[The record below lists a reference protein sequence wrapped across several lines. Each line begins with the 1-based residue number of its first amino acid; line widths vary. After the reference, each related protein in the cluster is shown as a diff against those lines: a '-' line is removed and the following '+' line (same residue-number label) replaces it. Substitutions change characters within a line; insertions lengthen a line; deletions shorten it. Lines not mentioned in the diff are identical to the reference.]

1 VSACCEITPV
11 VSARQRRVLR
21 IVLAINLTMFAA
33 EAAAAL
39 LARSTALLA
48 DSADM
53 LGDAMVYGFSVAVV
67 GRGPVWQAR
76 AALLKGL
83 VMGAFGLGVLAE
95 AALKL
100 AGGLLPT
107 AEVMGG
113 VGLLALGANAAV
125 LALLWS
131 HRSDDLNMRSAWLC
145 SRNDVIANLGV
156 LMAAGGVA
164 VTGSPWPDIAVGLG
178 IAALFG
184 GAALGV
190 IRVAWPALAVR

>member
-1 VSACCEITPV
+1 MRIAAPGAEGRRVSACCEITPV

-21 IVLAINLTMFAA
+21 IVLAINLAMFAG
-33 EAAAAL
+33 ELTAAV

-131 HRSDDLNMRSAWLC
+131 HRGDDLNMRSAWPARRRRPRRHPRGL
-145 SRNDVIANLGV
+145 
-156 LMAAGGVA
+156 AGARG
-164 VTGSPWPDIAVGLG
+164 T
-178 IAALFG
+178 
-184 GAALGV
+184 V
-190 IRVAWPALAVR
+190 IRASSRPEGGD

>member
-1 VSACCEITPV
+1 
-11 VSARQRRVLR
+11 
-21 IVLAINLTMFAA
+21 MFAA

-156 LMAAGGVA
+156 LVAAGGVA